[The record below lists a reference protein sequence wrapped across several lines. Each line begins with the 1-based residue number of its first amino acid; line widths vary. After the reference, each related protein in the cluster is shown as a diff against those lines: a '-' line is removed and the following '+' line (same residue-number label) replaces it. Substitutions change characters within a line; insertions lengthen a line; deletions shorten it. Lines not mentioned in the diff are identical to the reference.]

1 MISHRKSGQAGVYP
15 LTWLVLI
22 WMKVVLTLLIQHYS
36 EEFIS
41 ASPKMDI
48 MRSQLLGSHHIIG
61 IIFSGFEPT
70 SHLYAYKCFRCTFT
84 FNFSK
89 NIKVANRGFD
99 PLHHIMIWCSLHD
112 GSWLHIIL
120 QRIRHLFNYTCKNK
134 KSYTNIQIFF
144 VPPTGFQPVTDAV
157 EKRCSN
163 AVELWGHFL
172 L

>member
-1 MISHRKSGQAGVYP
+1 M
-15 LTWLVLI
+15 WL
-22 WMKVVLTLLIQHYS
+22 KVVLTLIIQHYS

-48 MRSQLLGSHHIIG
+48 MRYQLFGSHHIIG

-112 GSWLHIIL
+112 SSWLHITL
-120 QRIRHLFNYTCKNK
+120 QRIRHLFIRTKIYKVTQICKLFC
-134 KSYTNIQIFF
+134 T
-144 VPPTGFQPVTDAV
+144 PTKNRTWIIGL
-157 EKRCSN
+157 ENRCSIRW
-163 AVELWGHFL
+163 AMGAFFTLVVDVWFYTLPMLIF
-172 L
+172 